1 MLPVRKAAVERA
13 LSATFA
19 PHSIVML
26 CLLSWPVVADSTGSS
41 AASSPASQSGDQ
53 AAVLLPTI
61 SFRADAA
68 GNELFDAL
76 QSPHLFA
83 HLSKE
88 APGSP
93 IQLRIYHTVHPANVD
108 AKNFFSGL
116 LSVGTLGLSPV
127 IMSGEHTMH
136 YEIYVNGQRILRYE
150 YSAKLS
156 RSEYLHGKT
165 VDATHGLGPDG
176 VVWAKSTVDLFLN
189 DLAHDNSVRALN
201 DEYQVYFGSLAPA
214 AGTAITSQP

>member
-1 MLPVRKAAVERA
+1 MVRAA
-13 LSATFA
+13 SGIFA
-19 PHSIVML
+19 SQVMVML
-26 CLLSWPVVADSTGSS
+26 CLLSWPAVADNAESIGPS
-41 AASSPASQSGDQ
+41 APASQAGDQ

-61 SFRADAA
+61 SFRADAS
-68 GNELFDAL
+68 GNDLFDAL
-76 QSPHLFA
+76 QSAHLFA

-93 IQLRIYHTVHPANVD
+93 IQLRIYHSVHPANVD

-127 IMSGEHTMH
+127 VMSGEHTMH
-136 YEIYVNGQRILRYE
+136 YELYVNGERISRYE

-156 RSEYLHGKT
+156 RNEYLHAKNA
-165 VDATHGLGPDG
+165 DATHGLGPDG
-176 VVWAKSTVDLFLN
+176 VVWAKSTVSLFLN

-201 DEYQVYFGSLAPA
+201 DEYQVYFGPPAPA
-214 AGTAITSQP
+214 AGTTITAQH

>member
-1 MLPVRKAAVERA
+1 MKRA
-13 LSATFA
+13 FAGTFA
-19 PHSIVML
+19 PHVIVML
-26 CLLSWPVVADSTGSS
+26 CLLSGPVAADNTGSG
-41 AASSPASQSGDQ
+41 APSSPASPSGAQ
-53 AAVLLPTI
+53 VAVLLPTI
-61 SFRADAA
+61 SFRADGS
-68 GNELFDAL
+68 GNDLFDAL
-76 QSPHLFA
+76 QSAHLFA
-83 HLSKE
+83 RLSKE

-93 IQLRIYHTVHPANVD
+93 IQLRIYHTVHPASVD

-136 YEIYVNGQRILRYE
+136 YELYVNGQRISRYE
-150 YSAKLS
+150 YTTKLS
-156 RSEYLHGKT
+156 RNEYMHGKT

-201 DEYQVYFGSLAPA
+201 DEYQVYFGALAPA
-214 AGTAITSQP
+214 AGIAVTSQH

>member
-1 MLPVRKAAVERA
+1 MERA
-13 LSATFA
+13 VSGILA
-19 PHSIVML
+19 PHVIVML
-26 CLLSWPVVADSTGSS
+26 CLASLPVMADNTEPR
-41 AASSPASQSGDQ
+41 AASSPVSVAGDQ

-61 SFRADAA
+61 SFHADAS
-68 GNELFDAL
+68 GDDLFDGL
-76 QSPHLFA
+76 QSAHLFA

-88 APGSP
+88 ALGSP
-93 IQLRIYHTVHPANVD
+93 IQLRIYHSVHPAKVD

-136 YEIYVNGQRILRYE
+136 YELYVNGQRILRYE
-150 YSAKLS
+150 YSTKLS
-156 RSEYLHGKT
+156 RSEHMHGKT

-176 VVWAKSTVDLFLN
+176 VVWAKSTVDLFLS

-201 DEYQVYFGSLAPA
+201 DEYRVYFGTPAPA
-214 AGTAITSQP
+214 PGIGTTAQH

>member
-1 MLPVRKAAVERA
+1 MKRA
-13 LSATFA
+13 LAGTVASHMIA
-19 PHSIVML
+19 ML
-26 CLLSWPVVADSTGSS
+26 CLLSSPVVAADTGSS
-41 AASSPASQSGDQ
+41 APTSPASQGGAQ

-61 SFRADAA
+61 SFRADAS
-68 GNELFDAL
+68 GNDLFDAL
-76 QSPHLFA
+76 QSAHLFA

-93 IQLRIYHTVHPANVD
+93 IQLRIYHSVHPAHVD

-136 YEIYVNGQRILRYE
+136 YELYVNGQRISRYE

-156 RSEYLHGKT
+156 HNAYTYGKAA
-165 VDATHGLGPDG
+165 DATHGLGPDG

-189 DLAHDNSVRALN
+189 DLAHDNSVRGLN
-201 DEYQVYFGSLAPA
+201 DEYQVYFGALAPA
-214 AGTAITSQP
+214 AGAAVTPQP

>member
-1 MLPVRKAAVERA
+1 MVRA
-13 LSATFA
+13 LANIFA
-19 PHSIVML
+19 PQVVVML
-26 CLLSWPVVADSTGSS
+26 CLLSWPVVAGNTESIGP
-41 AASSPASQSGDQ
+41 SSPASQAGDQ

-61 SFRADAA
+61 SLRADAS
-68 GNELFDAL
+68 GNDLFDAL
-76 QSPHLFA
+76 QTAHLFA

-93 IQLRIYHTVHPANVD
+93 IQLRIYHSVHPANVD

-127 IMSGEHTMH
+127 VMSGEHTMH
-136 YEIYVNGQRILRYE
+136 YEIYVNGQRITRYE

-156 RSEYLHGKT
+156 RNEYMRGNT

-176 VVWAKSTVDLFLN
+176 VIWAKSTVDLFLN
-189 DLAHDNSVRALN
+189 DLAHDNAVRALN
-201 DEYQVYFGSLAPA
+201 DEYQVYFAAHAPA
-214 AGTAITSQP
+214 AGISITAQH

>member
-1 MLPVRKAAVERA
+1 MERD
-13 LSATFA
+13 LSGTFA
-19 PHSIVML
+19 PHLMVML
-26 CLLSWPVVADSTGSS
+26 CLLSWPVVADNTDSS
-41 AASSPASQSGDQ
+41 APSSRASQ

-61 SFRADAA
+61 SFRADPS
-68 GNELFDAL
+68 GNDLFDAL
-76 QSPHLFA
+76 QSAHLFA
-83 HLSKE
+83 NLSKE

-93 IQLRIYHTVHPANVD
+93 IQLRIYHSVHPANVD

-136 YEIYVNGQRILRYE
+136 YELYVNGQRISRYE
-150 YSAKLS
+150 YSATLS
-156 RSEYLHGKT
+156 RNEYLRGKT
-165 VDATHGLGPDG
+165 ADATHGLGPDG

-201 DEYQVYFGSLAPA
+201 DEYQAYFGAPPP
-214 AGTAITSQP
+214 TSAL

>member
-1 MLPVRKAAVERA
+1 MKRDLAGTVASHVIA
-13 LSATFA
+13 
-19 PHSIVML
+19 ML
-26 CLLSWPVVADSTGSS
+26 CLLSWPVVAEDTGST
-41 AASSPASQSGDQ
+41 APPSPASQVGAQ

-61 SFRADAA
+61 SFRADPS
-68 GNELFDAL
+68 GNDLFDAL
-76 QSPHLFA
+76 QSAHLFA

-93 IQLRIYHTVHPANVD
+93 IQLRIYHSVHPAHVD

-136 YEIYVNGQRILRYE
+136 YELYVNGQRISRYE

-156 RSEYLHGKT
+156 HNAYTYGKT

-176 VVWAKSTVDLFLN
+176 VIWAKSTVGLFLN

-201 DEYQVYFGSLAPA
+201 DEYQVYFGPLAPA
-214 AGTAITSQP
+214 AGVAVTSQP

>member
-1 MLPVRKAAVERA
+1 MERA
-13 LSATFA
+13 LSGTFA
-19 PHSIVML
+19 PHLIVML
-26 CLLSWPVVADSTGSS
+26 CLASWPAGADNTESNAPQST
-41 AASSPASQSGDQ
+41 ASQAGAQ

-61 SFRADAA
+61 SFRADPS
-68 GNELFDAL
+68 GNDLFDAL
-76 QSPHLFA
+76 QSAHVFA

-93 IQLRIYHTVHPANVD
+93 IQLRIYHSVHPANVD

-136 YEIYVNGQRILRYE
+136 YELYVNGQRISRYE

-156 RSEYLHGKT
+156 RSEHMHGDT
-165 VDATHGLGPDG
+165 ADATHGLGPDG

-201 DEYQVYFGSLAPA
+201 EEYQVYFGALAPA
-214 AGTAITSQP
+214 AGMAVTSQP

>member
-1 MLPVRKAAVERA
+1 MKRDLAGTV
-13 LSATFA
+13 A
-19 PHSIVML
+19 PHVIAML
-26 CLLSWPVVADSTGSS
+26 CLLSCPVVAEDTGST
-41 AASSPASQSGDQ
+41 APTSPASQAGAQ

-61 SFRADAA
+61 SFRADAS

-76 QSPHLFA
+76 QSAHLFA

-93 IQLRIYHTVHPANVD
+93 IQLRIYHSAHPAHVD

-136 YEIYVNGQRILRYE
+136 YELYVNGQRISRYE

-156 RSEYLHGKT
+156 HNAYTYGKT

-201 DEYQVYFGSLAPA
+201 DEYQVYFGPLAPA
-214 AGTAITSQP
+214 AGVAVTSQP

>member
-1 MLPVRKAAVERA
+1 MERA
-13 LSATFA
+13 PSGTFA
-19 PHSIVML
+19 THVMVML
-26 CLLSWPVVADSTGSS
+26 CLVSWPVVADNTETS
-41 AASSPASQSGDQ
+41 APSSPVSQAGDQ
-53 AAVLLPTI
+53 AAVMLPTI
-61 SFRADAA
+61 SFRADAS

-76 QSPHLFA
+76 QSAHLFA

-93 IQLRIYHTVHPANVD
+93 IQLRVYHSVHPAKVD

-127 IMSGEHTMH
+127 VMSGEHTMH
-136 YEIYVNGQRILRYE
+136 YELYVNGQRLLRYE

-156 RSEYLHGKT
+156 RNEYLRGKT

-201 DEYQVYFGSLAPA
+201 DEYQLYFGALAPA
-214 AGTAITSQP
+214 AGIDITAPH

>member
-1 MLPVRKAAVERA
+1 
-13 LSATFA
+13 
-19 PHSIVML
+19 ML
-26 CLLSWPVVADSTGSS
+26 CLVSSPAVADNTEVVAGNTGSS
-41 AASSPASQSGDQ
+41 AASP
-53 AAVLLPTI
+53 VLQPTI
-61 SFRADAA
+61 SFRADAS
-68 GNELFDAL
+68 GNDLFDAL
-76 QSPHLFA
+76 QSAPLFA

-93 IQLRIYHTVHPANVD
+93 IQLRIYHSVHPANVD

-116 LSVGTLGLSPV
+116 LAVGTLGLSPV

-136 YEIYVNGQRILRYE
+136 YELYVNGERISRHE

-156 RSEYLHGKT
+156 RNEHLNGKT
-165 VDATHGLGPDG
+165 ADATHGLGPDG

-201 DEYQVYFGSLAPA
+201 DEYQVYFGAVVPA
-214 AGTAITSQP
+214 AGTAVTARH